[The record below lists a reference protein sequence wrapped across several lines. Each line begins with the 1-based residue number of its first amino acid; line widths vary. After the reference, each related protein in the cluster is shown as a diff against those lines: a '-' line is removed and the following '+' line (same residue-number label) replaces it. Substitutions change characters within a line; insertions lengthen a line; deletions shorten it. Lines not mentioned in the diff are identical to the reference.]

1 MGSNSAP
8 SHPGHVEHPSG
19 VRVWPRSVHRGP
31 EGELKVGDLSL
42 AQVADRF
49 GTPAFVL
56 DEVEFRG
63 RCREFRDAFP
73 EAKVYY
79 AGKAFLCKA
88 VAAMAYQEGLGVDVC
103 SGGELTVA
111 LGAGV
116 PPGSIAM
123 HGNNK
128 SLEELERAVA
138 AGIGTIVVDSFE
150 EIARLTAIA
159 RRRGVRPAV
168 MVRVMPGIEAHTHE
182 LIATAHDDQKFGL
195 SLRDGSAEAAVSGIL
210 FEGVLQM
217 RGLHCH
223 VGSQILDSSAHEL
236 AATRLLE
243 LYARLGAPDGASWP
257 ELNLGGGFGIS
268 YTTMEEPVPLHD
280 FAATLDKVIG
290 QECATLR
297 IPPPQLVIEPGRAI
311 VGPSMLTL
319 YRVGT
324 VKPRSGLRT
333 YVSVDGGMSDN
344 IRTALYDAT
353 YTATIANRTS
363 TVAPVPSRVVGR
375 HCESGDIVVR
385 EARLPGDVRSGD
397 LLAVAATGAY
407 CRSMASNYNHTPR
420 PPVLAVNHQGVRA
433 VVRRETEAD
442 LMNLDVGP

>member
-1 MGSNSAP
+1 MGSDSAR
-8 SHPGHVEHPSG
+8 SHPDHVEHPSG
-19 VRVWPRSVHRGP
+19 VRVWPRNVHRGP
-31 EGELKVGDLSL
+31 EGGLKVGALSL
-42 AQVADRF
+42 DRIADQF

-56 DEVEFRG
+56 DEAEFRG

-79 AGKAFLCKA
+79 AGKAFLCRA
-88 VAAMAYQEGLGVDVC
+88 VAAMAHQEGLGVDVC

-111 LGAGV
+111 LSAGV
-116 PPGSIAM
+116 PPETITM

-128 SLEELERAVA
+128 SLEELERATALGV
-138 AGIGTIVVDSFE
+138 GTIVVDSFE
-150 EIARLTAIA
+150 EVARLTAIA
-159 RRRGVRPAV
+159 RRRGVRPGV
-168 MVRVMPGIEAHTHE
+168 MVRVMPGVEAHTHE
-182 LIATAHDDQKFGL
+182 LVATAHDDQKFGL
-195 SLRDGSAEAAVSGIL
+195 SLRDGSAEAAISGIISD
-210 FEGVLQM
+210 GVLQM

-223 VGSQILDSSAHEL
+223 VGSQIFDSSAHEL
-236 AATRLLE
+236 AATRVLA
-243 LYARLGAPDGASWP
+243 LYARFGMPDGGPWP

-268 YTTMEEPVPLHD
+268 YTTAEEPVSLCD
-280 FAATLDKVIG
+280 FAAALEKVIG

-297 IPPPQLVIEPGRAI
+297 IPHPQLVIEPGRAI

-324 VKPRSGLRT
+324 VKPRPGLRT

-363 TVAPVPSRVVGR
+363 TVAPVPTRVVGR

-407 CRSMASNYNHTPR
+407 CRGMASNYNHTPR

-433 VVRRETEAD
+433 VVRRETDAD